1 MHHNLDIHP
10 IPEGV
15 LYINEMDFLEPNYYE
30 LKEQIKKAA
39 SGKTIAQGGI
49 LPDDNVRIYV
59 PMDLNADK
67 IMWRLYRIYMALD
80 DPDYHNETEFSTAV
94 GIIVAQLEIYDQV
107 WVARDAAHAVQ
118 KSEGGVYHSQK
129 GIELAKKI
137 IEYLEENEGCAEC
150 FPYEI
155 IDKLKDEFIF

>member
-1 MHHNLDIHP
+1 MHHDLDIHP
-10 IPEGV
+10 IPEEV

-80 DPDYHNETEFSTAV
+80 DPAYRNETEFMTAV
-94 GIIVAQLEIYDQV
+94 GIIVSQLEIYDQV

-118 KSEGGVYHSQK
+118 KSESGVYHSQK

-150 FPYEI
+150 FPYET

>member
-10 IPEGV
+10 IPEEV

-80 DPDYHNETEFSTAV
+80 DPAYRNET
-94 GIIVAQLEIYDQV
+94 
-107 WVARDAAHAVQ
+107 
-118 KSEGGVYHSQK
+118 
-129 GIELAKKI
+129 
-137 IEYLEENEGCAEC
+137 NEGCAEC

-155 IDKLKDEFIF
+155 IDELEDEFIF

>member
-1 MHHNLDIHP
+1 M
-10 IPEGV
+10 
-15 LYINEMDFLEPNYYE
+15 
-30 LKEQIKKAA
+30 
-39 SGKTIAQGGI
+39 
-49 LPDDNVRIYV
+49 PDDNVRIYV
-59 PMDLNADK
+59 LMDLNADK
-67 IMWRLYRIYMALD
+67 IMWRLYRIYMVLY

-94 GIIVAQLEIYDQV
+94 GIIVTQLEIYDQV

-150 FPYEI
+150 FPYET

>member
-1 MHHNLDIHP
+1 MHHNLDIPP
-10 IPEGV
+10 IPEEV

-107 WVARDAAHAVQ
+107 WVARDAAHTVQ